1 MANSKPTYEEL
12 EKRIAQLEA
21 ARGAAFPDTGEQ
33 LFSSEELQKREL
45 RFQELVESSTDWIWE
60 VDADS
65 TYTYASPKVVDLL
78 GYEPDEIIG
87 RKPFDLMPPEEARR
101 VYSFI
106 APIMAAGEPFSGL
119 ENVNRHK
126 SGRTVYLET
135 NGIPILS
142 ADGTL
147 LGYRGIDRDVTKRRQ
162 VEEQLRWALQRLRLH
177 VENSPMGVIEWGPD
191 FRISHWNKE
200 SEHIFGWKAEEVLGL
215 RIDDFSWVYEE
226 DAGQVRRI
234 SEGLLNGTQ
243 PRSVSANRNY
253 RKDGS
258 VVFCEWYNSSLLDD
272 SGRLIS
278 ILSFV
283 LDVTDRKQAQDSLED
298 RAQLLRL
305 AVKTAGL
312 AIWDWNLADDTVRW
326 DESCDN
332 IFGSAVEKDI
342 SYQWWVDHI
351 HPEDREGVLGFLD
364 RALHGDAESL
374 TLEYRFLHPDGNWR
388 TVYDRSHIIHENS
401 GKPRRLIGAMLDV
414 TNLRRA
420 EQELRQSRDELE
432 QAVQERTAELK
443 HTVDTLHEEVLKRII
458 AERAARKRAEQL
470 RALVSELTLA
480 EQRERQRMG
489 QVLHDGLQQLL
500 VAAKLQL
507 STLAGLAKDPRV
519 LESIKE
525 TDDLMDESLRVSRS
539 LTAELGPPI
548 LHGRLIPALKWLAS
562 RMRDTHGLELELAA
576 PDNFD
581 PIPDHVAMFLFHA
594 ARELLFNVVK
604 HAKVSKARVQL
615 TRWNH
620 RIELIVSDEGQGFNP
635 GRARQKAS
643 FSAGIGL
650 FGIEERLDFL
660 GGRIEIDSAPGRGC
674 RIRLVVPVE
683 EKSK

>member
-12 EKRIAQLEA
+12 EKRVAQLET
-21 ARGAAFPDTGEQ
+21 ARGSACPDTGEE

-45 RFQELVESSTDWIWE
+45 RFRELVESSTDWIWE
-60 VDADS
+60 VDADG
-65 TYTYASPKVVDLL
+65 TYTYASPKVADLL

-87 RKPFDLMPPEEARR
+87 KKPFDLMPPEEARR

-142 ADGTL
+142 VDGTL

-177 VENSPMGVIEWGPD
+177 VENSPLAVIEWGPD
-191 FRISHWNKE
+191 FRISYWNKE
-200 SEHIFGWKAEEVLGL
+200 AEHIFGWKAEEVLGL
-215 RIDDFSWVYEE
+215 RLDEFSWVYEE
-226 DAGQVRRI
+226 DADQVRHI

-243 PRSVSANRNY
+243 LRSVSANRNY

-258 VVFCEWYNSSLLDD
+258 VLFCEWYNSSLQDD
-272 SGRLIS
+272 SGQLIS

-283 LDVTDRKQAQDSLED
+283 LDMTDRKQTQDDLKESAQF
-298 RAQLLRL
+298 LRL

-332 IFGSAVEKDI
+332 IFGGSVEKDI
-342 SYQWWVDHI
+342 SYQWWLDRV
-351 HPEDREGVLGFLD
+351 HPEDREGVLGLLE
-364 RALHGDAESL
+364 RALQGDAEFL
-374 TLEYRFLHPDGNWR
+374 TLEYRFLQDDGNWR
-388 TVYDRSHIIHENS
+388 TIYDRSHIIREKS
-401 GKPRRLIGAMLDV
+401 GKPQRLIGAMLDV
-414 TNLRRA
+414 TNLRKA
-420 EQELRQSRDELE
+420 EQELRQNRDQLE
-432 QAVQERTAELK
+432 QRVKERTAELK
-443 HTVDTLHEEVLKRII
+443 HTVDTLHEEVLERIV
-458 AERAARKRAEQL
+458 AERTARKRAEQL

-507 STLAGLAKDPRV
+507 AALVELTKDPQV
-519 LESIKE
+519 LESLKD
-525 TDDLMDESLRVSRS
+525 TDNLMDESLRVSRS

-548 LHGRLIPALKWLAS
+548 LHGRLIPALQWLTS
-562 RMRDTHGLELELAA
+562 RMRNTHGLELELTA

-581 PIPDHVAMFLFHA
+581 PVPDHVAMFLFHA

-604 HAKVSKARVQL
+604 HAKVCKARVQL

-620 RIELIVSDEGQGFNP
+620 RVELIVSDEGQGFNP
-635 GRARQKAS
+635 ARPRQKADS
-643 FSAGIGL
+643 SAGIGL

-660 GGRIEIDSAPGRGC
+660 GGQMEIDSAPGRGC
-674 RIRLVVPVE
+674 RIRLAVPVS